1 MFSKPIFFKI
11 LPLVESFFIIIK
23 IFYDDENINQLKK
36 EALGVVKTKTE
47 ISKFK
52 ENLISEEEQS
62 DIEFKLLH

>member
-1 MFSKPIFFKI
+1 
-11 LPLVESFFIIIK
+11 LVESFFIIIK

-36 EALGVVKTKTE
+36 EALSVIKTKAE

>member
-1 MFSKPIFFKI
+1 VFSKPIFFKI

>member
-1 MFSKPIFFKI
+1 VFSKPIFFKI

-36 EALGVVKTKTE
+36 EALGVVKTKAE

>member
-36 EALGVVKTKTE
+36 EALGVVKTKAE

>member
-1 MFSKPIFFKI
+1 
-11 LPLVESFFIIIK
+11 LVESFFIIIK

-36 EALGVVKTKTE
+36 EALGVVKTKAE